1 MRKRRKV
8 FVVVISILLILIGS
22 AVYAYNK
29 INRVSKVELTES
41 KEELN
46 VSEETAQ
53 KSKEKHITNILL
65 LGVDQ
70 IENASDSIM
79 ILSLDKDDN
88 TAKLTSIMRDTYVY
102 FGEGQAN
109 KINYAYH
116 YGGVPLTISKLN
128 ELFNLDISK
137 YAKVDFDGFMKIVD
151 TFGGYDV
158 DLTEAQRLEMNKKV
172 GYELVKKS
180 GHVTLTGEQTA
191 IYARIRLVDSDFQR
205 TGRQRNIM
213 LEILQKAKGLPLTSY
228 PSVVSKLTS
237 YVETNLSTAESLD
250 FGKTLLSIGSGGVKE
265 FRIPIDGTTK
275 DFTAGVYHLEWEKEP
290 NIKALHNFIYGDD

>member
-1 MRKRRKV
+1 MRKRSKV
-8 FVVVISILLILIGS
+8 LIVIISILLILIGS
-22 AVYAYNK
+22 GVYAYNK
-29 INRVSKVELTES
+29 INRINKVELTET

-46 VSEETAQ
+46 VSQETEQ
-53 KSKEKHITNILL
+53 KSAEKHITNILL
-65 LGVDQ
+65 MGVDQ

-79 ILSLDKDDN
+79 ILSLDKDDKI
-88 TAKLTSIMRDTYVY
+88 AKLTSIMRDTYVY
-102 FGEGQAN
+102 FGEGKAN

-158 DLTEAQRLEMNKKV
+158 DLTESQRIEMNKKV
-172 GYELVKKS
+172 GYEMVKKS

-213 LEILQKAKGLPLTSY
+213 LEILQKAKNLPVTSY
-228 PSVVSKLTS
+228 PSVASQLTS
-237 YVETNLSTAESLD
+237 YIETNLSTTESLEL
-250 FGKTLLSIGSGGVKE
+250 GKILLSIGNGGVKE

-290 NIKALHNFIYGDD
+290 NVEALHNFIYGSN